1 MDSMNTVF
9 DVIYNEINNNI
20 LNKVVVYEFNVDLV
34 DDVFDSSFKNIDIG
48 DIYYD
53 MQRYMNI
60 NVIQHWV
67 VDDVLV
73 VIIRNEAVNN
83 D

>member
-1 MDSMNTVF
+1 MYSMNTVF
-9 DVIYNEINNNI
+9 DVIYDEINNNI
-20 LNKVVVYEFNVDLV
+20 LNKVVVYEFNVDLI

-73 VIIRNEAVNN
+73 VIIRNEVVNN